1 MYIIVYNLKKI
12 IYKNFIFLKYMI
24 IDYYKNNKFYY
35 LFLYNINFYTN
46 DMLKNLEDITIWI
59 EIETLFLWK
68 N

>member
-46 DMLKNLEDITIWI
+46 DMLKNLEDITI
-59 EIETLFLWK
+59 
-68 N
+68 